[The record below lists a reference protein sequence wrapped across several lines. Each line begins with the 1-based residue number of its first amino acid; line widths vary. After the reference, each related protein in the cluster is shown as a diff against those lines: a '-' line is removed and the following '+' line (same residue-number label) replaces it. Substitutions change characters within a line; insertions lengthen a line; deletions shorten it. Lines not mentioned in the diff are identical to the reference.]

1 MTENRTIMKR
11 KLISDQQEIEQ
22 LKQTL
27 QVIDKDI
34 ENWTETYLDNNT
46 GDKWLRY
53 RVFGEMQGA
62 GYQIL
67 GLLPL
72 PDINQLIELALFSE
86 NEDEISAACW
96 TLTDNEETKKID
108 FRENLIHRLENIHD
122 NKRQKKVIK
131 LTGLDSPIN
140 RREILGKTMG
150 QVNSDYQYYKNIA
163 DKAAQLMRK

>member
-11 KLISDQQEIEQ
+11 QLISDQQEIEQ
-22 LKQTL
+22 LKQKL
-27 QVIDKDI
+27 QFIGKDI
-34 ENWTETYLDNNT
+34 DNWTETYLDNNT
-46 GDKWLRY
+46 GDNWLRY

-72 PDINQLIELALFSE
+72 PDTNQLIELALFSE

-96 TLTDNEETKKID
+96 TLTDNEETKEIE
-108 FRENLIHRLENIHD
+108 FRENLLLRLENMYD
-122 NKRQKKVIK
+122 TQRQKKVIN
-131 LTGLDSPIN
+131 LTELDSPIN
-140 RREILGKTMG
+140 RREIFGKTME
-150 QVNSDYQYYKNIA
+150 QVDSDYQYYKIIA